1 MSYEKAKAKAI
12 LNSFYGTM
20 RGSTPLSS
28 KKMYT
33 VQNFAKNTPY
43 VDTDSIRSIEE
54 VTMKFSGGF
63 TVSEER
69 K

>member
-1 MSYEKAKAKAI
+1 MSYEKAKAI
-12 LNSFYGTM
+12 LNSLYGTM

-28 KKMYT
+28 KKTYT
-33 VQNFAKNTPY
+33 VQNFAMNTPY
-43 VDTDSIRSIEE
+43 VDTDSIRS
-54 VTMKFSGGF
+54 MKFSGGF

>member
-1 MSYEKAKAKAI
+1 MSYEKAKAI
-12 LNSFYGTM
+12 LNSLYGTM
-20 RGSTPLSS
+20 RVSTPLSS
-28 KKMYT
+28 KKTYT
-33 VQNFAKNTPY
+33 VQNVAKNMPY

>member
-1 MSYEKAKAKAI
+1 MSYEKSKSKAI
-12 LNSFYGTM
+12 LNSLYGTM

-28 KKMYT
+28 NKAYT
-33 VQNFAKNTPY
+33 FPISIKNTTY
-43 VDTDSIRSIEE
+43 VDTDSISPTKK

>member
-1 MSYEKAKAKAI
+1 MSYEKAKAI
-12 LNSFYGTM
+12 LNSLYGTM

-28 KKMYT
+28 KKTYT
-33 VQNFAKNTPY
+33 VQNVAKNTPY
-43 VDTDSIRSIEE
+43 VDTDSVRSIEE

>member
-1 MSYEKAKAKAI
+1 MSYEKAKAI
-12 LNSFYGTM
+12 LNSLYGTM

-28 KKMYT
+28 KKAYT
-33 VQNFAKNTPY
+33 LPIFIRNMTY
-43 VDTDSIRSIEE
+43 VDTDSISPTKE
-54 VTMKFSGGF
+54 VTMKFFGGF